1 MVDFKK
7 IINSTKLSFSL
18 NKKLIKT
25 FVDLIFQDADK
36 NTKAIQDEIKLL
48 TGHTI
53 KINKTNTAETCLVL
67 FGCCFGL
74 LTTNGSG
81 LITSNQGKKI
91 EKISKEIIKET
102 FAESQYLIE
111 KIDKYKNLYNKELK
125 MYYHPT
131 GIFLQNFAGEDIDKI
146 FTGNPEVLNPL
157 LHKKVMS
164 ILLAMS
170 LTPTLIFKK
179 T

>member
-7 IINSTKLSFSL
+7 IINSTKLSFGL

-36 NTKAIQDEIKLL
+36 NTKIIQDEIKLL

-53 KINKTNTAETCLVL
+53 KINEINTAETSLVL

-81 LITSNQGKKI
+81 LITSNQGKEI
-91 EKISKEIIKET
+91 EKISK
-102 FAESQYLIE
+102 
-111 KIDKYKNLYNKELK
+111 
-125 MYYHPT
+125 
-131 GIFLQNFAGEDIDKI
+131 
-146 FTGNPEVLNPL
+146 
-157 LHKKVMS
+157 
-164 ILLAMS
+164 
-170 LTPTLIFKK
+170 
-179 T
+179 